1 VLGWIIEYKI
11 KTKNKNNYMA
21 IPEHLLVDKK
31 ALGRDIRPMP
41 VKIKAWFNDTGLTII
56 LIMLFVAMWFPQISQ
71 GVEFVLLFLLLF
83 CYFCGGQVNALP
95 FKKPISSKELDPN
108 EKHPGTGKPMKAD
121 GIHYYGNDI
130 NNSKQIWF
138 NASDVKTH
146 TLIFGTTGSGKT
158 EALVSICANALTQCS
173 GFIYV
178 DGKGDSSLFMKLFSM
193 VRYFLREDD
202 FLIINFMT
210 GGSFDPNKKTTEMMS
225 NTMNPFS
232 AGSASALSEL
242 INSLLPGGDGGGDMW
257 RGRAASFMT
266 SLMRVLVALREENK
280 LFLDVN
286 TIRQFFELR
295 QCEELI
301 NRTDIDPVH
310 LDGLKQYVLNL
321 PGYDSEN
328 DEQEFDVLQQHGFI
342 TMQFTEIFGMLADEY
357 GHIMK
362 TQLGEVD
369 FFDVVVN
376 RRILVVL
383 LPALE
388 KSSQSLTNLGKIIV
402 ASVRSMMSSALGAQL
417 EGTRADVIDRKP
429 TNAPSP
435 YLTIFDE
442 YGYYST
448 EGAAVMP
455 AQARSLG
462 FSMIFAG
469 QDYQAFKKGSAEEAA
484 SIVANCAIKIC
495 MKLEDPTETFDIF
508 FKAGGKDKIA
518 AAGGFQKDQNSSTG
532 AIRDTGSVSIV
543 DKDRFSIESL
553 KAQTAGQAHIMFGDK
568 VVQSKF
574 FYADPK
580 PLNEARLNTFLKVYP
595 PSFEEVDM
603 MKKGLIGARR
613 KFNSI
618 LDAPANYQVDLKKAL
633 KNTGISSELTAIFK
647 GIKLAKGL
655 NSVIAAFFSLITY
668 IEKIKIVDNKI
679 LTESRKGFEEYYKA
693 QEKKKDSEE
702 SYLNIDESDLPD
714 EDEDDDDAGD
724 TNSMID
730 DIIIDEEPITETNV
744 EECIEKPGHSPFIG
758 RLKGLISKKRGQF
771 GKMIPTSPFKK
782 LNPKED
788 EIHKNVKTLEK
799 DINKVLKEKGV
810 YDNDDILTEEY
821 AELSADKT
829 ITDINIATAIDRKQS
844 EMEKTKTRN
853 EAIIKGILNDFGEE

>member
-1 VLGWIIEYKI
+1 MG
-11 KTKNKNNYMA
+11 
-21 IPEHLLVDKK
+21 IPAHLIVDKK

-41 VKIKAWFNDTGLTII
+41 VKIKAWFQEVGITII
-56 LIMLFVAMWFPQISQ
+56 PIMLFVCLWVPNTSQ
-71 GVEFVLLFLLLF
+71 VLEILILILLLLW
-83 CYFCGGQVNALP
+83 YLNKGKTISLP
-95 FKKPISSKELDPN
+95 FKKPGTSGEMDPN
-108 EKHPGTGKPMKAD
+108 EKHPGTGKPQAAE

-130 NNSKQIWF
+130 DNSKQIWF
-138 NASDVKTH
+138 NESDVKTH

-158 EALVSICANALTQCS
+158 EALISICANALTQCS

-210 GGSFDPNKKTTEMMS
+210 GGSFDPNKKTPNLMS

-266 SLMRVLVALREENK
+266 SLMRVLVALREDNK
-280 LFLDVN
+280 LLLDVG
-286 TIRQFFELR
+286 TIRNFFELKE
-295 QCEELI
+295 CEALI
-301 NRTDIDPVH
+301 KRTDLDPVH
-310 LDGLKQYVLNL
+310 MEGLKSYVLNL
-321 PGYDSEN
+321 PGYDYDA

-417 EGTRADVIDRKP
+417 EGSKADVIDRKP

-495 MKLEDPTETFDIF
+495 MKLEDPTETFEIF
-508 FKAGGKDKIA
+508 SKAGGKDKIA
-518 AAGGFQKDQNSSTG
+518 ATSGFQRDQNSTMGS
-532 AIRDTGSVSIV
+532 INDTGSVNII

-553 KAQTAGQAHIMFGDK
+553 KAQTAGQAHIMFGDQ

-580 PLNEARLNTFLKVYP
+580 ALDDARLNTFLKVYP
-595 PSFEEVDM
+595 PSYEEIQFL
-603 MKKGLIGARR
+603 KNGLIKAKK
-613 KFNSI
+613 KFKSI
-618 LDAPANYQVDLKKAL
+618 AEDPSKFQQDLKKAL
-633 KNTGISSELTAIFK
+633 RTSGASTELTAVFK
-647 GIKLAKGL
+647 GLKMAKGL
-655 NSVIAAFFSLITY
+655 NSMVGAFFSLITY

-679 LTESRKGFEEYYKA
+679 LSESRKGFQEYNKN
-693 QEKKKDSEE
+693 QEKKMSREE
-702 SYLNIDESDLPD
+702 SMLLI
-714 EDEDDDDAGD
+714 DDDEEIQSNTNEVAVNSSVKEKEKIDRTM
-724 TNSMID
+724 TNSNI
-730 DIIIDEEPITETNV
+730 
-744 EECIEKPGHSPFIG
+744 GSSPFIG
-758 RLKGLISKKRGQF
+758 KLKDLINKKRGVF
-771 GKMIPTSPFKK
+771 KDMIPTSPFKK
-782 LNPKED
+782 LNPKEE
-788 EIHKNVKTLEK
+788 EIHKSVKELER
-799 DINKVLKEKGV
+799 DINIVMKEKGI
-810 YDNDDILTEEY
+810 YDNDDILTDEY

-829 ITDINIATAIDRKQS
+829 ITDINIATAIDKKMS
-844 EMEKTKTRN
+844 EMELRKDAN
-853 EAIIKGILNDFGEE
+853 ERLVQDLLRGIEEKE

>member
-1 VLGWIIEYKI
+1 MG
-11 KTKNKNNYMA
+11 
-21 IPEHLLVDKK
+21 IPEHLIVDKK
-31 ALGRDIRPMP
+31 ALGRDIRPLP
-41 VKIKAWFNDTGLTII
+41 VKMRAWFQDVGITII
-56 LIMLFVAMWFPQISQ
+56 PLGLFVLMWVPAASKFI
-71 GVEFVLLFLLLF
+71 ELLLL
-83 CYFCGGQVNALP
+83 VIILMWMMTRKSMTSLP
-95 FKKPISSKELDPN
+95 FKKPATSNEKDPN
-108 EKHPGTGKPMKAD
+108 EKHPATGKAQQAE
-121 GIHYYGNDI
+121 GIHYYGNNID
-130 NNSKQIWF
+130 NSKQIWF

-158 EALVSICANALTQCS
+158 EALVSVCANALTQCS

-193 VRYFLREDD
+193 VRYFMREDD

-210 GGSFDPNKKTTEMMS
+210 GGSFDPNKKTTELMS

-266 SLMRVLVALREENK
+266 SLMRVLVALREDNK
-280 LFLDVN
+280 ILLDVG
-286 TIRQFFELR
+286 TIRSFFELKE
-295 QCEELI
+295 CEALI
-301 NRTDIDPVH
+301 KRSDIDPVH
-310 LDGLKQYVLNL
+310 IEGLKSYVINL
-321 PGYDSEN
+321 PGYDADA

-342 TMQFTEIFGMLADEY
+342 SMQFTEIFGMLADEY

-402 ASVRSMMSSALGAQL
+402 ASVKSMMSSALGAQL
-417 EGTRADVIDRKP
+417 EGSKADVIDRKP

-508 FKAGGKDKIA
+508 SKAGGKDKIA
-518 AAGGFQKDQNSSTG
+518 TTGGFQKDQNSSVG
-532 AIRDTGSVSIV
+532 AINDTGSVSIV

-568 VVQSKF
+568 VVPAKF

-580 PLNEARLNTFLKVYP
+580 PLKAARLNTFLKVYP
-595 PSFEEVDM
+595 PSYEEVQI
-603 MKKGLIGARR
+603 MKNGLINAKK
-613 KFNSI
+613 KFRSI
-618 LDAPANYQVDLKKAL
+618 AEDPSKYQQDLKKAL
-633 KNTGISSELTAIFK
+633 KSSGASAELTAVFK
-647 GIKLAKGL
+647 GLKMAKGL
-655 NSVIAAFFSLITY
+655 SNMMGAFFSLITY

-679 LTESRKGFEEYYKA
+679 LSESRKGFEEYNNS
-693 QEKKKDSEE
+693 QDKKKSREDML
-702 SYLNIDESDLPD
+702 LNIDSDDNEKESDSIDIYD
-714 EDEDDDDAGD
+714 E
-724 TNSMID
+724 
-730 DIIIDEEPITETNV
+730 IIEIDENI
-744 EECIEKPGHSPFIG
+744 EESLKNKNIGSSPLIEKM
-758 RLKGLISKKRGQF
+758 KNLISKKRGMF
-771 GKMIPTSPFKK
+771 EGMIPTSPFKK

-788 EIHKNVKTLEK
+788 EIHKSVKALER
-799 DINKVLKEKGV
+799 DINLVMKEKGI
-810 YDNDDILTEEY
+810 YDNDDILTDEY

-829 ITDINIATAIDRKQS
+829 IIDINSATAIDKKIPEMNRRKAA
-844 EMEKTKTRN
+844 N
-853 EAIIKGILNDFGEE
+853 ERIVQDLLKGIEEKE